1 MGNPAEEQAIDEL
14 KTEGQGTP
22 QGADE
27 SLSGDET
34 PNGDSG
40 QEGAD
45 GFDVV
50 VDEEGMPPSDTVPLR
65 AHLNSKAKWKGK
77 LQKAE
82 KSAEAL
88 AAENDLLRMQ
98 LQQTQGGGK
107 RGTAPKMPTL
117 EDCDYDEDE
126 FRRRSVEY
134 AKSVSVEEARRA
146 AAEMIENS
154 QRSAQLQSKDAD
166 TEAALDRHYT
176 NAGKLKVDDFEA
188 AEDRVIEI
196 FGRDAAREIIANVE
210 DSHLL
215 MYWLGKNPDKA
226 SHYADLLKR
235 SPVKGIFALGELRSK
250 IKVQPRGKS
259 SPSPDEAVEGAGV
272 TGAQGWERRIDTMR
286 DKVAAGKASMS
297 DLMKLKR
304 QAQQAGFNG

>member
-1 MGNPAEEQAIDEL
+1 MGNTAEEQTTEEL
-14 KTEGQGTP
+14 DVSAQDTL
-22 QGADE
+22 QGA
-27 SLSGDET
+27 
-34 PNGDSG
+34 GDSPTG
-40 QEGAD
+40 DDSQPGGDDQGGAD

-50 VDEEGMPPSDTVPLR
+50 VDEEGLPPSDTVPLR
-65 AHLNSKAKWKGK
+65 AHLNSKAKWKGRV
-77 LQKAE
+77 QKAE

-88 AAENDLLRMQ
+88 AAENELLRMQ
-98 LQQTQGGGK
+98 LQQTQGGQGK
-107 RGTAPKMPTL
+107 TALKMPTL

-126 FRRRSVEY
+126 FRRRSLEY
-134 AKSVSVEEARRA
+134 AKSVSVDEARRA

-154 QRSAQLQSKDAD
+154 QRSAQAQSKDAD
-166 TEAALDRHYT
+166 TEVALDRHYT

-226 SHYADLLKR
+226 THYADLLKR

-250 IKVQPRGKS
+250 IKVQPRGKQT
-259 SPSPDEAVEGAGV
+259 PSPDEAVEGAGV
-272 TGAQGWERRIDTMR
+272 TGSQSWERRIDTMR
-286 DKVAAGKASMS
+286 DKVAAGKATMS
-297 DLMKLKR
+297 DLMALKR
-304 QAQQAGFNG
+304 QAQQAGFNS